1 MVVNSHVHREVSSR
15 VAVLKVRYT
24 RVPDPVTGGGGDAG
38 PCLTESK
45 NESRGQQR
53 ASKVIEF
60 IEGKCKA
67 FKSERSPDWVAA
79 EDFCP

>member
-24 RVPDPVTGGGGDAG
+24 SVPDPVTGGGGDAG

-45 NESRGQQR
+45 NESRGQER
-53 ASKVIEF
+53 VSEASEL
-60 IEGKCKA
+60 IEGRYKA
-67 FKSERSPDWVAA
+67 LKSERGSDWGAS
-79 EDFCP
+79 EDFCH